1 MSGEAMVNAGIE
13 VKVEDYD
20 GTYVCLFCGESVRGQ
35 PALKCSHCSSN
46 PFHVACVARADSK
59 YAEVCPTCDRKTVE
73 AWVSASG
80 GAVAPS
86 EIIDLRE
93 LESEGESAAEV
104 AALTGNGA
112 RAEAVPAVGGTEVA
126 ADMVRRG
133 DGAAGQAHAG
143 SAQPEKQQGRECRKS
158 SAGQRSQEEERAAL
172 NPARST
178 ALEQAPLGGGQAP
191 LRLSEA
197 ERCLFERSAPRRVE
211 CRLCVSGAG
220 ADAANG
226 EFVLVKSAELQGAP
240 RDIGPLVWRKET
252 LKASGGDGQLCILWT
267 CLLYTSPSPRD
278 GLLSRMPSSA

>member
-1 MSGEAMVNAGIE
+1 MDAGIE

-59 YAEVCPTCDRKTVE
+59 YAEVCPTCNRKTVE

-112 RAEAVPAVGGTEVA
+112 RAEAVPAVGGTKVA
-126 ADMVRRG
+126 ADTVRRG
-133 DGAAGQAHAG
+133 DGAAGHAHAG
-143 SAQPEKQQGRECRKS
+143 SAQPEKEQDRECRKS
-158 SAGQRSQEEERAAL
+158 SAGQRSPEEERAAL
-172 NPARST
+172 KLARST
-178 ALEQAPLGGGQAP
+178 ALEQAPLGGGKAP
-191 LRLSEA
+191 LRLSA
-197 ERCLFERSAPRRVE
+197 SP
-211 CRLCVSGAG
+211 
-220 ADAANG
+220 
-226 EFVLVKSAELQGAP
+226 
-240 RDIGPLVWRKET
+240 PL
-252 LKASGGDGQLCILWT
+252 
-267 CLLYTSPSPRD
+267 SPKFD
-278 GLLSRMPSSA
+278 MVVSSAQGGQKR